1 MLAIDAKMCERHKS
15 TVGRALLS
23 PKTHLVSSLNRSDV
37 LHASSTSGLRQESF
51 VTCQSMTPGLVERLN
66 RHRYTDF

>member
-37 LHASSTSGLRQESF
+37 LHASSTSGLRLESF

-66 RHRYTDF
+66 SHRYTDF